1 MISIS
6 PWSSTNLLMLT
17 AIIITIC
24 NKYLTIGVLTYPSIM
39 IIYFAVMILNE
50 EYKVKII
57 FILALVLQLA
67 FGFALIPGVYVS
79 FTDDNQDSFFYVFPI
94 LMLVLR
100 TMIQLLYWMIERTE
114 NVFLQTNLFIMGLEY
129 GVILTRSISDI

>member
-1 MISIS
+1 
-6 PWSSTNLLMLT
+6 MLT

-79 FTDDNQDSFFYVFPI
+79 FTDDNRDSFFYVFPI